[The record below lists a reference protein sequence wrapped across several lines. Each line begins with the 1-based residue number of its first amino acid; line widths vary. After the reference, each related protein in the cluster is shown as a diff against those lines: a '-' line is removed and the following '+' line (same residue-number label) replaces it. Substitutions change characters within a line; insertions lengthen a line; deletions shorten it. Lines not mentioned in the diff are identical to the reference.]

1 MSNIKE
7 DDTKLFPYNSRIVRL
22 KDEDRFQVCL
32 DLRRRRET
40 TTETQTQT
48 EEDELT
54 QRVPRIG
61 DVTAQ
66 LAVFDGHITNLAAK
80 YAEKHWLEYVFKATE
95 KEKEETAK
103 EKKRKGGSKPV
114 LRETSSLEPSDAF
127 GDAEDVLSEEIDFD
141 LEKALIRAT
150 RDLEKGFKQHGLEE
164 GDESVHVKRSG
175 CFGTCFGGKQKVPT
189 GGTTVTSASIQRGLD
204 TKEGDATFY
213 IVCASCGDSGALL
226 LPHPNEHDPDDLE
239 VNLRAHKRL
248 TREHNADDPLEA
260 VRLVQS
266 GCRLGRMQRA
276 DGSEIGPLR
285 AYPGGFAVSRA
296 VGDFAVPGI
305 TCEPEVTRVKVPKTG
320 ARLLVASDGV
330 FAAISDGDI
339 SEICATLSS
348 SKECADKIIEKVL
361 ELRGR
366 HDDITLLIAD
376 IPPPEE
382 YMKLFKATE
391 IKDRLQVSVARK
403 KKTKKELMQ
412 LIIDEQKQANQ
423 NASDAKARQTSPLIE
438 SSAKTITFF
447 KRMISSSTTLR
458 MILPY
463 TAFEVLDNKGWFLT
477 STKSGRC

>member
-226 LPHPNEHDPDDLE
+226 LPHPNVHDPDDLE

-248 TREHNADDPLEA
+248 TREQNADD
-260 VRLVQS
+260 
-266 GCRLGRMQRA
+266 
-276 DGSEIGPLR
+276 
-285 AYPGGFAVSRA
+285 
-296 VGDFAVPGI
+296 
-305 TCEPEVTRVKVPKTG
+305 T
-320 ARLLVASDGV
+320 
-330 FAAISDGDI
+330 
-339 SEICATLSS
+339 
-348 SKECADKIIEKVL
+348 
-361 ELRGR
+361 
-366 HDDITLLIAD
+366 
-376 IPPPEE
+376 
-382 YMKLFKATE
+382 
-391 IKDRLQVSVARK
+391 
-403 KKTKKELMQ
+403 
-412 LIIDEQKQANQ
+412 
-423 NASDAKARQTSPLIE
+423 
-438 SSAKTITFF
+438 
-447 KRMISSSTTLR
+447 
-458 MILPY
+458 
-463 TAFEVLDNKGWFLT
+463 
-477 STKSGRC
+477 